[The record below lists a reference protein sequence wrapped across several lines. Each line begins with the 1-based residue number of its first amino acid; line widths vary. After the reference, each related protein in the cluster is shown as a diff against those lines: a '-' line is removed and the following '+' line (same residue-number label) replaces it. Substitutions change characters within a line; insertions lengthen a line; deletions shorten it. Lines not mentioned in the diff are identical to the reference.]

1 MKQNIAKALT
11 FSLLATSATFI
22 SCVDNEKKLFNA
34 DQLRQIYE
42 ETFPVKNID
51 PDGDWTMSRSVAAQV
66 AVVGDLGVDYP
77 IRIFDANPLNP
88 ESNAKLL
95 AEGTVNQN
103 ASLDVVMDCA
113 TALDKVFVARV
124 DKEGH
129 YLVQPVTIQNGEVRA
144 YFGDKDISA
153 RSTSR
158 GVTMGGIP
166 TMEAP
171 YTAEFIAG
179 KMTEATVIQ
188 PGWDL
193 GADAGWGGNYD
204 QFPVF
209 GQSERWFKIGEGNTF
224 KAGFKNSGTSGG
236 AQTVKV
242 IIPNNSTWVI
252 NNSVQFDNITEV
264 IVEDGGKI

>member
-1 MKQNIAKALT
+1 MG
-11 FSLLATSATFI
+11 
-22 SCVDNEKKLFNA
+22 E
-34 DQLRQIYE
+34 
-42 ETFPVKNID
+42 
-51 PDGDWTMSRSVAAQV
+51 
-66 AVVGDLGVDYP
+66 DYP

-158 GVTMGGIP
+158 GVDNGRNTIP
-166 TMEAP
+166 WKAP

-179 KMTEATVIQ
+179 KMTEAYCYTTRM
-188 PGWDL
+188 GSWCRR
-193 GADAGWGGNYD
+193 WMGGNY
-204 QFPVF
+204 
-209 GQSERWFKIGEGNTF
+209 
-224 KAGFKNSGTSGG
+224 
-236 AQTVKV
+236 
-242 IIPNNSTWVI
+242 
-252 NNSVQFDNITEV
+252 
-264 IVEDGGKI
+264 